1 MPLQGLFAFDMITDE
16 RSGSVKKTVESYFK
30 TIADFPTEGIL
41 FRDVTSV
48 LGDADGFKLAIDE
61 MLGAIDGEAID
72 VIIGIEARGFMF
84 APVLAY
90 TLGKPF
96 VPVRKAGKLP
106 RETVSATYALEYG
119 EASIEMHADAISPG
133 DRVLIV
139 DDLIATGGTAKAA
152 ANMVEELGGEVASFL
167 FLAELTYLDG
177 REVLGDYKVH
187 SIVKF

>member
-1 MPLQGLFAFDMITDE
+1 M
-16 RSGSVKKTVESYFK
+16 KKTVESYFK

-72 VIIGIEARGFMF
+72 AIIGIEAR
-84 APVLAY
+84 ASCLRRSWLH
-90 TLGKPF
+90 LGKPF

-106 RETVSATYALEYG
+106 RETVSATYALEHG
-119 EASIEMHADAISPG
+119 KPALRCMRMPSPG
-133 DRVLIV
+133 DRVLV
-139 DDLIATGGTAKAA
+139 ADDLIATGGTAKAA
-152 ANMVEELGGEVASFL
+152 ANMVEKLGGKVASFL
-167 FLAELTYLDG
+167 FLAELTYLYG

-187 SIVKF
+187 SIVEF